1 MRPSHSSSKHLPPMP
16 LHKPLPWI
24 IPFDH
29 RQSNLLPCKI
39 PEKPPNNSAPIH
51 RLRHQYPHTV
61 IQPNRS
67 LIKLLMMDCAQRQSV
82 RDLTRPAK
90 LLPFNMRSFKSN
102 RGVIMSH
109 VKPANST
116 LLVISSQHLLTEQRI
131 ANLTDLLN
139 IKAHLI
145 RNFLLNTCRKMRF
158 KDLLRQRA
166 DQLLVLT
173 Q

>member
-1 MRPSHSSSKHLPPMP
+1 
-16 LHKPLPWI
+16 
-24 IPFDH
+24 
-29 RQSNLLPCKI
+29 
-39 PEKPPNNSAPIH
+39 
-51 RLRHQYPHTV
+51 
-61 IQPNRS
+61 
-67 LIKLLMMDCAQRQSV
+67 
-82 RDLTRPAK
+82 
-90 LLPFNMRSFKSN
+90 
-102 RGVIMSH
+102 MSH